1 MSSLTDRV
9 KCLLGRHDWHQQ
21 SQEGAGGA
29 AAVFALCRRCGKERP
44 EYGNHPHGGVQM

>member
-29 AAVFALCRRCGKERP
+29 AAVFALCRRCGEERP
-44 EYGNHPHGGVQM
+44 STGTIPTEG